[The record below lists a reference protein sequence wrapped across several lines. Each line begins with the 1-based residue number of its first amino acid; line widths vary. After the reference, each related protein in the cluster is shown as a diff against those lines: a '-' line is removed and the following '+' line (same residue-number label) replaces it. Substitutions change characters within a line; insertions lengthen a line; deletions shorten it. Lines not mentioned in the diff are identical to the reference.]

1 MSRLIAALV
10 TAVCMLTLV
19 SATETVAAGG
29 KPTLEQTSKRGGDSL
44 CC

>member
-1 MSRLIAALV
+1 MSRLIAAVV

-29 KPTLEQTSKRGGDSL
+29 KSTLEQTSKRGTDW